1 MPVRESSEAQRR
13 AVSKHDAEVVDKV
26 TVRLPKG
33 TKERI
38 ADTGMTVNAYVI
50 EAVLEKLKRDEAE
63 EAAEALS
70 CGPNKAVDKKKS

>member
-38 ADTGMTVNAYVI
+38 AETGMTVNAYVI

-70 CGPNKAVDKKKS
+70 CGSNKAMDKKKR